1 MEAPALSPP
10 VSTPL
15 RRGNSSS
22 TSAMM
27 LGILWRRV
35 RVALVMAA
43 LLALAF
49 FPWATDAP
57 LTAANQAELQK
68 YYTTA
73 YQQQNAATQPEADSK
88 YVRIA
93 EEAAA
98 RLNIKGAVEEF
109 ARRYSLAD
117 KKVLDIGAGRGY
129 LQDVVEN
136 YTGLDISPSA
146 RRFFHKKF
154 VHASATY
161 MPFPDGEFDAAWTIW
176 VLEHVP
182 NPEAA
187 LSEMRR
193 VLKHHGLLLLGP
205 AWDCTPWA
213 AQGYPVRPYSDFSL
227 AGKLIKASIPIH
239 STLSF
244 LSKVPIRLLR
254 YGAWAAMR
262 QPTKFHYRRLTPNYD
277 QYWMPDSD
285 AVNSLDHY
293 EAALWF
299 ISRGDDCLNCET
311 AMHGWMDDNFPL
323 IIRINKQAP
332 AQ

>member
-1 MEAPALSPP
+1 MRFDFDQIEKGYEQELN
-10 VSTPL
+10 
-15 RRGNSSS
+15 R
-22 TSAMM
+22 
-27 LGILWRRV
+27 
-35 RVALVMAA
+35 
-43 LLALAF
+43 ALAF
-49 FPWATDAP
+49 SGKGADFF
-57 LTAANQAELQK
+57 AE
-68 YYTTA
+68 
-73 YQQQNAATQPEADSK
+73 
-88 YVRIA
+88 VRASLLISLCEENIGDPKRMSVLDVGSGIGLLERHIA
-93 EEAAA
+93 GRFGRIHGVDVSLETVRQA
-98 RLNIKGAVEEF
+98 RLENDRCRF
-109 ARRYSLAD
+109 
-117 KKVLDIGAGRGY
+117 
-129 LQDVVEN
+129 DV
-136 YTGLDISPSA
+136 Y
-146 RRFFHKKF
+146 
-154 VHASATY
+154 
-161 MPFPDGEFDAAWTIW
+161 DGEHLPFQDDSFDIVFSSC
-176 VLEHVP
+176 VLEYLP
-182 NPEAA
+182 PEKVFQFFG
-187 LSEMRR
+187 EMRR

-239 STLSF
+239 STLYF

-299 ISRGDDCLNCET
+299 VSRGDDCLNCET